1 MWGKEKLN
9 CGKWNEHGLK
19 YQNLMPFTENI
30 FKIYVWMWIC
40 HNYANYSYHNYS
52 NTFLYFE
59 WN

>member
-1 MWGKEKLN
+1 MLN